1 MPTSSCAIPSPDRN
15 APTHVRV
22 CQRLIL
28 ALAFFAV
35 VSTPAAAFD
44 LSQYR
49 LRAATDRAA
58 GLAEGWQVLDAG
70 VFENDPAG
78 ERLLL
83 WYMGAAAA
91 GASEHEALDA
101 IIARLDRLGQK
112 HGDDVARSYAGFLR
126 GARQIDAGDARAGL
140 VMVLESANR
149 MLAVGDPIGRIAA
162 AGELCSAYTAA
173 DLPQSAIEH
182 CKRYRRL
189 AESSGDTAYMAR
201 ADYLEAS
208 ALSRSARPKQ
218 AVERWQSARR
228 RFLDMG
234 QNGLAARTAGSM
246 ANDLVVVGRYAE
258 ALEMADESL
267 AAAIAVSSAISVAI
281 SRGVRADALIGL
293 GRYDEA
299 QAELDLAMA
308 LAASMDQPFLQGD
321 LLQSQ
326 ANLLEKKNGDPARVR
341 ALRARAAALR
351 DTGMYAEGGQELQSL
366 ELQFREREQQLR
378 IRELEAEQRTQELAL
393 QQARLDADRS
403 QSRLDRQRLV
413 MWAVGTLSLLL
424 AAGLAV
430 LLRLLRAQRRLA
442 EVLRTQA
449 YRDALT
455 GIPNRRALNE
465 VAGALLAESAH
476 EARGHVLMM
485 ADLDHFKAIND
496 RHGHP
501 FGDQVL
507 ATVAA
512 LLQALV
518 PPTALVVR
526 MGGEEFALLCPDLG
540 REAAL
545 ALAASI
551 RQEVAALALESR
563 GESVVV
569 TISIGVAV
577 HSSDTQDFSTWLRA
591 ADSALYR
598 AKAAGRNRVV
608 LADG

>member
-403 QSRLDRQRLV
+403 QSRLDRQRQV
-413 MWAVGTLSLLL
+413 MWAVGILSLLL

-591 ADSALYR
+591 ADAALYR

>member
-246 ANDLVVVGRYAE
+246 ANDLVVVERYAE

-326 ANLLEKKNGDPARVR
+326 ANLLEKRKGEPARVR

-378 IRELEAEQRTQELAL
+378 IRELEAEQRTQDLAL

-424 AAGLAV
+424 AAGLVV

-496 RHGHP
+496 LHGHP

-591 ADSALYR
+591 ADAALYR

>member
-507 ATVAA
+507 ATIAA

-591 ADSALYR
+591 ADAALYR

>member
-326 ANLLEKKNGDPARVR
+326 ANLLEKRKGDPARVR

-591 ADSALYR
+591 ADAALYR

>member
-126 GARQIDAGDARAGL
+126 GAQQIDAGDARAGL

-591 ADSALYR
+591 ADAALYR

>member
-246 ANDLVVVGRYAE
+246 ANDLVVVERYAE

-326 ANLLEKKNGDPARVR
+326 ANLLEKRKGDPARVR
-341 ALRARAAALR
+341 ALRARAADLR

-378 IRELEAEQRTQELAL
+378 IRELEAEQRTQDLAL

-424 AAGLAV
+424 AAGLVV

-591 ADSALYR
+591 ADAALYR

>member
-1 MPTSSCAIPSPDRN
+1 MPTSSCAIPLPDRN
-15 APTHVRV
+15 APAHARV

-246 ANDLVVVGRYAE
+246 ANDLVVVGRHAE

-326 ANLLEKKNGDPARVR
+326 ANLLEKKRGEPARVR

-563 GESVVV
+563 GERVVV

-591 ADSALYR
+591 ADAALYR

>member
-326 ANLLEKKNGDPARVR
+326 ANLLEKRKGDPARVR
-341 ALRARAAALR
+341 ALRARAADLR

-378 IRELEAEQRTQELAL
+378 IRELEAEQRTQDLAL

-424 AAGLAV
+424 AAGLVV

-591 ADSALYR
+591 ADAALYR

>member
-1 MPTSSCAIPSPDRN
+1 
-15 APTHVRV
+15 
-22 CQRLIL
+22 
-28 ALAFFAV
+28 
-35 VSTPAAAFD
+35 
-44 LSQYR
+44 
-49 LRAATDRAA
+49 
-58 GLAEGWQVLDAG
+58 
-70 VFENDPAG
+70 
-78 ERLLL
+78 
-83 WYMGAAAA
+83 
-91 GASEHEALDA
+91 
-101 IIARLDRLGQK
+101 
-112 HGDDVARSYAGFLR
+112 
-126 GARQIDAGDARAGL
+126 
-140 VMVLESANR
+140 
-149 MLAVGDPIGRIAA
+149 
-162 AGELCSAYTAA
+162 
-173 DLPQSAIEH
+173 
-182 CKRYRRL
+182 
-189 AESSGDTAYMAR
+189 
-201 ADYLEAS
+201 
-208 ALSRSARPKQ
+208 
-218 AVERWQSARR
+218 
-228 RFLDMG
+228 
-234 QNGLAARTAGSM
+234 
-246 ANDLVVVGRYAE
+246 
-258 ALEMADESL
+258 
-267 AAAIAVSSAISVAI
+267 
-281 SRGVRADALIGL
+281 
-293 GRYDEA
+293 
-299 QAELDLAMA
+299 
-308 LAASMDQPFLQGD
+308 
-321 LLQSQ
+321 
-326 ANLLEKKNGDPARVR
+326 
-341 ALRARAAALR
+341 
-351 DTGMYAEGGQELQSL
+351 
-366 ELQFREREQQLR
+366 
-378 IRELEAEQRTQELAL
+378 
-393 QQARLDADRS
+393 
-403 QSRLDRQRLV
+403 

-591 ADSALYR
+591 ADAALYR

>member
-246 ANDLVVVGRYAE
+246 ANDLVVVERYAE

-326 ANLLEKKNGDPARVR
+326 ANLLEKRKGDPARVR

-378 IRELEAEQRTQELAL
+378 IRELEAEQRTQDLAL

-424 AAGLAV
+424 AAGLVV

-591 ADSALYR
+591 ADAALYR

>member
-551 RQEVAALALESR
+551 RQEVAALALETR

-591 ADSALYR
+591 ADAALYR

>member
-326 ANLLEKKNGDPARVR
+326 ANLLEKRKGEPARVR

-591 ADSALYR
+591 ADAALYR

>member
-591 ADSALYR
+591 ADAALYR

>member
-449 YRDALT
+449 YGDALT

-591 ADSALYR
+591 ADAALYR